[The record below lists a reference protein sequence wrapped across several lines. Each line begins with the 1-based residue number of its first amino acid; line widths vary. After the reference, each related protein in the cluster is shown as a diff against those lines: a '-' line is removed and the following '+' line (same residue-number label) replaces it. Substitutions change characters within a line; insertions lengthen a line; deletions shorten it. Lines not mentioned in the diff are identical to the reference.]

1 MDRVS
6 KVREWIKNIAV
17 KREELNGFSIC
28 PYAFSASV
36 EIIECD
42 VASVALKPGDAEVVV
57 YIVEDSVSLA
67 AMLQKVTE
75 LNMRHPD
82 YVFLD
87 DHVSEP
93 TFINGIQ
100 TNFNEHNLIIAQKRD
115 KLLKARE
122 NLHKTDYYTFW
133 SEELYNR
140 IVRKG

>member
-1 MDRVS
+1 MDKVS
-6 KVREWIKNIAV
+6 KVREWIKNISV
-17 KREELNGFSIC
+17 KREELGGFSIC

-36 EIIECD
+36 EIIEC
-42 VASVALKPGDAEVVV
+42 ALTSVALKPGDAEVIV

-82 YVFLD
+82 YLFLD

-93 TFINGIQ
+93 TFINGVQ
-100 TNFNEHNLIIAQKRD
+100 TNFNEFNIIIAQKHD

-122 NLHKTDYYTFW
+122 NLHKTDYYKFW
-133 SEELYNR
+133 SEELYNK

>member
-1 MDRVS
+1 MDKVS

-17 KREELNGFSIC
+17 KRKELGGFSIC

-36 EIIECD
+36 EIIEC
-42 VASVALKPGDAEVVV
+42 ALTSVSLKPGDAEVVV

-67 AMLQKVTE
+67 ALLQKVTE
-75 LNMRHPD
+75 LNMRHAD
-82 YVFLD
+82 YLFLD

-100 TNFNEHNLIIAQKRD
+100 TNFGKHNIIIAQKRD
-115 KLLKARE
+115 KLLRARE
-122 NLHKTDYYTFW
+122 NLHKTDYYKLW